1 MWLTKLKIAI
11 VQKDVDQLDTLLE
24 DIPKLEDPKEIE
36 SAIYLLR
43 EATELMHMLK
53 DETENSM
60 KQLKKNLKYLRSTEV
75 KPTSKLDIR
84 S

>member
-1 MWLTKLKIAI
+1 MWLTNLKIAI
-11 VQKDVDQLDTLLE
+11 VQKDPDLLNALLE
-24 DIPKLEDPKEIE
+24 DIPKLEDAKEIE

-43 EATELMHMLK
+43 EGTELMHILK

-75 KPTSKLDIR
+75 KQSSKLDIR

>member
-11 VQKDVDQLDTLLE
+11 VQKDTDLLNTLLE
-24 DIPKLEDPKEIE
+24 DIPKLQDAQEIE
-36 SAIYLLR
+36 SALYLLR
-43 EATELMHMLK
+43 EATELMHILK

-60 KQLKKNLKYLRSTEV
+60 KQLKKNLTYLRSTEV
-75 KPTSKLDIR
+75 KPSSKLDIR